1 MLSVKGIYKDGVIK
15 PLTPVQAISGQ
26 QVIITFLE
34 EALVD
39 PQDDPLVQEEAAF
52 IAMHDQLREKYFGE
66 YVAIHNQTLV
76 DHDKDLERL
85 SLRISKRFGTEPVW
99 IAPVHESPQEEWV
112 IRSPRLDGDSL

>member
-15 PLTPVQAISGQ
+15 PLTPVQATSGQ

-39 PQDDPLVQEEAAF
+39 SQDDPLAQEEATF

-66 YVAIHNQTLV
+66 YVAIHNQALV

-85 SLRISKRFGTEPVW
+85 SLRISKRFGTEAVW
-99 IAPVHESPQEEWV
+99 IAPVQESPQEEWV